1 MPNYK
6 LDKSSLRKAQDTF
19 KNSYLLGNGNF
30 LSTEMLEML
39 EEKIYNPYMISKSTE
54 IHFGDRLS
62 QVNSFIDIL
71 KTFSSL
77 KQSRIKFYFKVET
90 EEMPG

>member
-1 MPNYK
+1 
-6 LDKSSLRKAQDTF
+6 
-19 KNSYLLGNGNF
+19 
-30 LSTEMLEML
+30 MLEML

-54 IHFGDRLS
+54 IHFGNKLS

-77 KQSRIKFYFKVET
+77 KKSRIKLYFKVET
-90 EEMPG
+90 E